1 MAQAV
6 KLLVVEIDNHSQ
18 PFGNT
23 DYVTVFAE
31 TADKQRLPVAIS
43 HNSLSKKGITDALF
57 NDMIGSHIIVKDDT
71 NIQTGEFTE
80 ASFRIQQVLD
90 GVKGRSILLCNGAN
104 STFAASD
111 FMIAEAKEIST
122 TVQAK
127 VKVEND
133 KARRQENARRKA
145 ERISMLIEDAGPTK
159 DTPVLKT
166 ETPILETNDESAPF

>member
-23 DYVTVFAE
+23 DYVTVIAE
-31 TADKQRLPVAIS
+31 TTDKQRLPVAIS
-43 HNSLSKKGITDALF
+43 HNSLSKKGITSALY
-57 NDMIGSHIIVKDDT
+57 NDMVGSHIIVKDDT

-104 STFAASD
+104 SSFAPSE
-111 FMIAEAKEIST
+111 FLNAEGKEIAT

-133 KARRQENARRKA
+133 KARRLENARRKA
-145 ERISMLIEDAGPTK
+145 ERISMLIEESAPVVS
-159 DTPVLKT
+159 TPA
-166 ETPILETNDESAPF
+166 LETNEDIPF